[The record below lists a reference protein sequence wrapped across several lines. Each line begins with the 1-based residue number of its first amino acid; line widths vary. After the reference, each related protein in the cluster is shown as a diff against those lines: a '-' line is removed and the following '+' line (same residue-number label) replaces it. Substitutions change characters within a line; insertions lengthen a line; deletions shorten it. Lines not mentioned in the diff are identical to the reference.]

1 VAGASTNPIWWVF
14 PGLLGGMPA
23 PFIDSRRREM
33 DAPLAERYGDELQ
46 DLMALGVR
54 SLVNLVDHGEDGAI
68 YRAAGF
74 EFLALPVG
82 NGSPPTIGQ
91 WREFCRF
98 VDAQLLARRPVVVFC
113 AAGLGRTGTLLA
125 SYLIHCG
132 DPASAAIARIR
143 GVEPA
148 AIETNRQMT
157 FLYDLEK
164 LPRLGLMPGK
174 VRPTAVE
181 SSDRPGNSSPPPSS
195 SS

>member
-1 VAGASTNPIWWVF
+1 VASASTNPIWWVL

-23 PFIDSRRREM
+23 PFIDSRRRKA
-33 DAPLAERYGDELQ
+33 DAPSAGRYRDELH
-46 DLMALGVR
+46 DLLALGVR
-54 SLVNLVDHGEDGAI
+54 SLVNLVDRGEDGAI

-74 EFLALPVG
+74 EFLGLPVG
-82 NGSPPTIGQ
+82 NGSPPTVEQ
-91 WREFCRF
+91 WREFCQF
-98 VDAQLLARRPVVVFC
+98 VDAQLLARQPVVVFC

-164 LPRLGLMPGK
+164 LPQPGFMPGK

-181 SSDRPGNSSPPPSS
+181 SSDRPEDSSPHSS
-195 SS
+195 S